1 METIVQL
8 QEVSKSFGGT
18 PVIQGLSLEVAP
30 GELLSILGPSG
41 CGKTTTLRLVAGF
54 ERPDQGV
61 IRVAGRV
68 VADGHAFV
76 PPEKRGVG
84 MVFQDYALF
93 PHLTVAQ
100 NVAFGLQD
108 RRAGERVQDLLGLVG
123 LGGLEGRY
131 PHQLSGGQQQRV
143 ALARALAPQPPV
155 ILLDE
160 PFSNLDADLRAQ
172 VRREVRQILKATRTA
187 AIFVTHDQEEALAI
201 ADRVAVLHQGRLEQ
215 VGTPDDIYH
224 RPLTR
229 FVADFVGQADFLPA
243 LVTPEGLETELGCW
257 AVGAALIPGQGMEV
271 MVRPHDVGLVADP
284 QGHGLVVAREFH
296 GEENHYTVRLPSGRE
311 IHSTLASHTVFHPG
325 DRVQVRVCIP
335 EVVVFHQGFA
345 AQAEAIRITL
355 PRKPSSLA
363 RQEVCCAQHPARRN
377 AARSA

>member
-345 AQAEAIRITL
+345 AQAEARTTG
-355 PRKPSSLA
+355 A
-363 RQEVCCAQHPARRN
+363 
-377 AARSA
+377 